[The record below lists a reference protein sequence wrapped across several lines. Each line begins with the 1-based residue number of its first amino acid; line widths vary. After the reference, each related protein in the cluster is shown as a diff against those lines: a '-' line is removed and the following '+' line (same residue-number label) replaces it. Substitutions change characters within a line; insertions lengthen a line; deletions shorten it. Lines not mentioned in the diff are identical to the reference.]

1 METQQVLDALK
12 PKAASYGFS
21 EEELREASE
30 NIAKLHPEE
39 ATKEEVEK
47 VVDNHLP
54 FLKLSQSAANRSYE
68 RLKAQFEKDHP
79 TKTEE
84 EKEAER
90 KAKEEAER
98 KAKEE
103 EERRKEAE
111 KKEPDWFKQYKAD
124 EEKKNSERE
133 RRISELEAE
142 NKRLVSERT
151 DSTLRE
157 KAIAA
162 LEGVD
167 ESYYGLMLKGRKFEK
182 QEDVDAFVAEVKEGW
197 ETMSKKLKIGSLTSV
212 RPPKTGTPG
221 GDKPSEAV
229 NARIERRKK
238 AGQPGAS
245 IRGLEPKK

>member
-1 METQQVLDALK
+1 M
-12 PKAASYGFS
+12 
-21 EEELREASE
+21 
-30 NIAKLHPEE
+30 
-39 ATKEEVEK
+39 
-47 VVDNHLP
+47 
-54 FLKLSQSAANRSYE
+54 
-68 RLKAQFEKDHP
+68 KAQFEKDHP
-79 TKTEE
+79 TKTKEE
-84 EKEAER
+84 EEAER
-90 KAKEEAER
+90 KAKEEAAR

-111 KKEPDWFKQYKAD
+111 KKEPEWFKQYKAD
-124 EEKKNSERE
+124 QEK
-133 RRISELEAE
+133 RISDLESE

-167 ESYYGLMLKGRKFEK
+167 ESYYGLMLKGKKFEK
-182 QEDVDAFVAEVKEGW
+182 QEDVDSFVAEVKEGW
-197 ETMSKKLKIGSLTSV
+197 EAMSKKLKIGSLTSV
-212 RPPKTGTPG
+212 RPPKTGTPT

>member
-39 ATKEEVEK
+39 ATQEEVDK

-79 TKTEE
+79 TKTKEE
-84 EKEAER
+84 EEAER
-90 KAKEEAER
+90 KAKEEADR

-111 KKEPDWFKQYKAD
+111 KKEPDWFKQFKAD
-124 EEKKNSERE
+124 EEKKNLERE

-167 ESYYGLMLKGRKFEK
+167 ESYYGLMLKGKKFEK
-182 QEDVDAFVAEVKEGW
+182 QEDVDSFVAEVKEGW
-197 ETMSKKLKIGSLTSV
+197 EAMSKKLKIGSLTSV
-212 RPPKTGTPG
+212 RPPKTGTPT

>member
-39 ATKEEVEK
+39 ATQEEVDK

-79 TKTEE
+79 TKTKEE
-84 EKEAER
+84 EEAER
-90 KAKEEAER
+90 KAKEEAAR

-111 KKEPDWFKQYKAD
+111 KKEPEWFKQYKAD
-124 EEKKNSERE
+124 QEK
-133 RRISELEAE
+133 RISELESE

-167 ESYYGLMLKGRKFEK
+167 ESYYGLMLKGKKFEK
-182 QEDVDAFVAEVKEGW
+182 QDDVDSFVAEVKEGW
-197 ETMSKKLKIGSLTSV
+197 EAMSKKLKIGSLTSV
-212 RPPKTGTPG
+212 RPPKTGTPT
-221 GDKPSEAV
+221 GDNKPSEAV